1 MSLVMQCDTAQR
13 LPSSRQFVARRAR
26 DGAGPRGVVSMDR
39 DQSTMQQMP
48 TAQAAA
54 RPLPC
59 GTGCEAHH
67 PRNGDSLHEDWNAAQ
82 LLLELRRSVDTTVY
96 DAAAAAALQEAIRA
110 AAAMAPCCTEGCCRP
125 QPALAQSSVGT
136 ISVSELTMIR
146 SY

>member
-1 MSLVMQCDTAQR
+1 
-13 LPSSRQFVARRAR
+13 
-26 DGAGPRGVVSMDR
+26 MDR

-110 AAAMAPCCTEGCCRP
+110 AAAMAPCCTEG
-125 QPALAQSSVGT
+125 LSL
-136 ISVSELTMIR
+136 IHI
-146 SY
+146 

>member
-1 MSLVMQCDTAQR
+1 
-13 LPSSRQFVARRAR
+13 
-26 DGAGPRGVVSMDR
+26 MDR

-110 AAAMAPCCTEGCCRP
+110 AAARE
-125 QPALAQSSVGT
+125 ALEARFMDVTPPRRNLPPGPP
-136 ISVSELTMIR
+136 
-146 SY
+146 